1 MMEIWKV
8 YIPHELCLQGEAFLF
23 GHVNNNNQSAYISA
37 SSGDV
42 VLANQLQGSL
52 PLVGFWMG
60 NNSSEKTVNKRHTD
74 WIVIGRNS
82 AGDINCKVYRSG
94 KEVLCTCIIYD
105 PAEILSSAVLTD
117 KVQDTLLEQ
126 LDNITSLVKVLES
139 ARSILSAFEVQENLH
154 SYCGKKVNLK
164 YSNKFTAALFA
175 LLAILYV
182 PFWKLGKPSKSP
194 PVFITELGSHSGRIA
209 QARNSKNITP
219 LEDLSLLYYGSMSG
233 VWGLTVQLALFQDI
247 FATMTIHIYCFYVY
261 AARLYRLQVYALGS
275 LWRLFRGKKWNVLR
289 QRVDSAVYDA
299 DQLFVGTLLFTVLLF
314 LLPTTGL
321 YYVVFSVL
329 RVVVLTVQGV
339 VTRLRYHI
347 TSTPWWSVCLWMI
360 GSTTLI
366 DKAVLIAGCF
376 EKDYLVLYMQGTR
389 PSLKGTMNL
398 TWKPDS
404 SRQHYSWSTIVKNL
418 LQGHLIY
425 PWIDMKRQ

>member
-1 MMEIWKV
+1 MFHFGNLES
-8 YIPHELCLQGEAFLF
+8 LQKGYSLTAVIRTGGYSRTGNPSRDKNETSLF
-23 GHVNNNNQSAYISA
+23 A
-37 SSGDV
+37 
-42 VLANQLQGSL
+42 
-52 PLVGFWMG
+52 
-60 NNSSEKTVNKRHTD
+60 
-74 WIVIGRNS
+74 
-82 AGDINCKVYRSG
+82 
-94 KEVLCTCIIYD
+94 
-105 PAEILSSAVLTD
+105 
-117 KVQDTLLEQ
+117 TLL
-126 LDNITSLVKVLES
+126 
-139 ARSILSAFEVQENLH
+139 
-154 SYCGKKVNLK
+154 
-164 YSNKFTAALFA
+164 
-175 LLAILYV
+175 
-182 PFWKLGKPSKSP
+182 SP

-219 LEDLSLLYYGSMSG
+219 LEDLRLNNVLACQILDSALGLVLMYFLVSGSTAQNLANICMAYGDRVAEELRALLEWLMGAPAGLKLNSPLTHFLGKFFQYHIYLWTVYLSILRPVLGSLLYYGSMSG